1 MRRTPPPQPL
11 RRFGTVAA
19 CLLPLL
25 GGGAPASAQPQ
36 LYGGTTDVV
45 VVEVPVQVVRD
56 GQPVRGLTAA
66 DFEVYQGRQRQRIT
80 GFEVLDLAAPA
91 TARAAVPAA
100 ARRHFLLLF
109 DLSFSEP
116 KAVLQA
122 RTAAATVLDQLH
134 PTDLAAVA
142 TYSAS
147 RGPQL
152 VLGFTSDRAQIAAA
166 LESLGAPELVN
177 RSPDPLR
184 LVIAEVRREV
194 ESSLSGG
201 GNRAS
206 NLLMLLDYLDKQAQ
220 SSRRADLETR
230 RNEVAAFTRSFSDL
244 ARLMSG
250 VTGRKHVVYLSEGF
264 DSSILTGSTDI
275 ADSHRAHEESERAG
289 LDKRVSSEQ
298 RFGDTRA
305 LNDFEEM
312 LRELRRAD
320 CTVQAVD
327 IGGLRAGSD
336 LGFERQGGTDTLIA
350 MARDTGGDLY
360 QNFNDLGEAMR
371 QMLARTGVTY
381 VLSFQPEEVRRDG
394 SYQDLRVELKGQPRG
409 TRLVHR
415 PGYYAPRSYSL
426 MSPLERLL
434 QAADQVMSGEDT
446 GLLPAAVLAAPLP
459 APQGTMAYVPVVVEV
474 DGPALLSGVTPGTS
488 LPAEVYV
495 YALDGAGTV
504 HDFVAQTVGLDLAK
518 LETALLHGGFR
529 FVGHLDL
536 PPGEYSMR
544 VLVRNGVTG
553 ATGLRVLPLT
563 VPALVHGR
571 PLLLPP
577 LFPQPPGSWPTV
589 REAPQE
595 GEAQLPYPFRMKEE
609 PYVPIPGPLLTP
621 GQETRIALVGYHLG
635 EGDLQALARITAAD
649 GREVGTGEVRLLE
662 REGGDPERLAAS
674 FRPPDLPPGE
684 YRLAVRLTGAAGMVE
699 SAAAPFVV
707 RPSPP

>member
-1 MRRTPPPQPL
+1 MGRTRPFPGGGL
-11 RRFGTVAA
+11 AA
-19 CLLPLL
+19 ALVLLSL
-25 GGGAPASAQPQ
+25 GGAPAAAQPQ

-66 DFEVYQGRQRQRIT
+66 DFEVYQGRKKQRIT

-91 TARAAVPAA
+91 AAAAVVPAA

-122 RTAAATVLDQLH
+122 RAAAASVLDQLH

-147 RGPQL
+147 RGPQI
-152 VLGFTSDRAQIAAA
+152 VLGFTSDRAQVAGAI
-166 LESLGAPELVN
+166 ESLGVPELVN
-177 RSPDPLR
+177 RSGDPLK
-184 LVIAEVRREV
+184 LVLAEVIAEA
-194 ESSLSGG
+194 ESSLTRG
-201 GNRAS
+201 GNRGA
-206 NLLMLLDYLDKQAQ
+206 NLSILIDLLDQLAQ
-220 SSRRADLETR
+220 SSRRADLDTR
-230 RNEVAAFTRSFSDL
+230 RNQVAAFTRSFSDL
-244 ARLMSG
+244 ARLMGG

-264 DSSILTGSTDI
+264 DSSILTGSADI
-275 ADSHRAHEESERAG
+275 GDSHRAHTETERAG

-320 CTVQAVD
+320 CTVQSVD

-336 LGFERQGGTDTLIA
+336 LGFERQGGTDTLLA

-360 QNFNDLGEAMR
+360 QSFNDLGEAMR

-394 SYQDLRVELKGQPRG
+394 SYHDLRVELKSPPRG

-415 PGYYAPRSYSL
+415 PGYYAPKAYSR

-459 APQGTMAYVPVVVEV
+459 PSPAGKMAYVPVVVEV
-474 DGPALLSGVTPGTS
+474 DGPALLSGIPPGTP

-495 YALDGAGTV
+495 YALDGDGTV

-518 LETALLHGGFR
+518 LETSLLQGGFR

-536 PPGEYSMR
+536 PPGEYSVR
-544 VLVRNGVTG
+544 VLVRNGITG
-553 ATGLRVLPLT
+553 ATGLRVLPVT
-563 VPALVHGR
+563 VPARAEGR

-577 LFPQPPGSWPTV
+577 LFPRPPGSWPTV
-589 REAPQE
+589 REALRQ
-595 GEAQLPYPFRMKEE
+595 GEAELPYPFRMKEE
-609 PYVPIPGPLLTP
+609 TYVPTPRPLLAP
-621 GQETRIALVGYHLG
+621 GREARVALIGYHLE
-635 EGDLQALARITAAD
+635 EGDLQATARITAAD
-649 GREVGTGEVRLLE
+649 GREVGTGTVRLLE
-662 REGGDPERLAAS
+662 RESGDPERLAAV
-674 FRPPDLPPGE
+674 FLPPDLPPGE
-684 YRLAVRLTGAAGMVE
+684 YRLAVRLTGAAGTVE
-699 SAAAPFVV
+699 SAPAPFVV
-707 RPSPP
+707 GE